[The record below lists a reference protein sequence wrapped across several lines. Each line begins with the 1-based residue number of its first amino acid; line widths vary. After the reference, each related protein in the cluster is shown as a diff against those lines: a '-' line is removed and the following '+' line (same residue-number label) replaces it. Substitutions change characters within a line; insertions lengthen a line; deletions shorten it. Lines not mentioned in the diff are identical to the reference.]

1 MNIIK
6 NFDIF
11 SQPVQFNAYNQKIRK
26 RTFCGAFLTV
36 SILVTTLMYFIY
48 LLNLFFTNQI
58 DPKFR
63 MQSFLT
69 DDTINI
75 PLDNDFVGLQFS
87 YNYQNGQYASLN
99 EIEAK
104 QNKTYLVFIPLILY
118 SNATYFNVYPLNI
131 TQCKNKLLDGYD
143 CIDFDS
149 YKNLSLINNNQ
160 QNIKSYLVITAYRC
174 QDTDSIKTFVPNNCA
189 DPSEID
195 NAIIYGQ
202 QNIRLKATQFN
213 TTSKQL
219 QTNFK
224 NEFMHNFNGQIGIG
238 TIQTTNQITKVKSG
252 FLIQDQET
260 FSGPISYAFNQQTLD
275 KQSYINQTGNKLI
288 FEIYISVDESVQ
300 LFSIQYPTFPDVLA
314 LCNST
319 FSFMMILGFF
329 ARKISHKM
337 ILQEM
342 FILILQNIYQETYS
356 RIIKLNKFVYFNL
369 DLKLQENLSQKVEE
383 TQKKDE
389 ENDNISEKSSPIIIP
404 YTTPKLAHTRFTINS
419 DFVNEEQQCIQDQNS
434 IFTSLEYKAEQNR
447 IDGSR
452 VQSARVYKKRINSIS
467 NKNSFRQIQQKNKFK
482 INLLNSNLTKQSSP
496 TSFNNLSLQQK
507 SPTQQDTLQ
516 KTYTCTQTVIDPQ
529 KQQSLFQTL
538 SKKIKALSEK
548 PISQKVQNLLFK
560 TILCKRRKF
569 LESQGLNK
577 QKMLDLE
584 EQVNESLDYFSVYKD
599 IIMLKKAIFVLLSK
613 EQLAALQLVGF
624 TDNQDRSLTDLN
636 SKRDLYSPK
645 SINESNKN
653 YFQEQFKIHKSSEI
667 QSQYIYSFL
676 LKCQNQQNM
685 SLVDERLLSSLQI
698 TQYN

>member
-36 SILVTTLMYFIY
+36 SILVTTLI
-48 LLNLFFTNQI
+48 
-58 DPKFR
+58 
-63 MQSFLT
+63 
-69 DDTINI
+69 
-75 PLDNDFVGLQFS
+75 
-87 YNYQNGQYASLN
+87 
-99 EIEAK
+99 
-104 QNKTYLVFIPLILY
+104 
-118 SNATYFNVYPLNI
+118 
-131 TQCKNKLLDGYD
+131 
-143 CIDFDS
+143 
-149 YKNLSLINNNQ
+149 
-160 QNIKSYLVITAYRC
+160 
-174 QDTDSIKTFVPNNCA
+174 
-189 DPSEID
+189 
-195 NAIIYGQ
+195 
-202 QNIRLKATQFN
+202 
-213 TTSKQL
+213 
-219 QTNFK
+219 
-224 NEFMHNFNGQIGIG
+224 
-238 TIQTTNQITKVKSG
+238 
-252 FLIQDQET
+252 
-260 FSGPISYAFNQQTLD
+260 
-275 KQSYINQTGNKLI
+275 
-288 FEIYISVDESVQ
+288 
-300 LFSIQYPTFPDVLA
+300 
-314 LCNST
+314 
-319 FSFMMILGFF
+319 
-329 ARKISHKM
+329 
-337 ILQEM
+337 
-342 FILILQNIYQETYS
+342 
-356 RIIKLNKFVYFNL
+356 IIKLNKFVYFNL